1 MTQARLAEMAGI
13 AEQSLSRL
21 ERGFYEPALSSA
33 WSLAQALG
41 VSLDRLVE
49 GSAQPRLTAS
59 ERTDV
64 TRLSE
69 RATVLAPRIVTAISR
84 LVAELGADD
93 NLRHPARKAT
103 AKAAPRKA
111 TRKAAATKPAK
122 AAKAAKATTR
132 KRTTGR

>member
-59 ERTDV
+59 ERSDV
-64 TRLSE
+64 TRLTE
-69 RATVLAPRIVTAISR
+69 RAIVLTPRIVTAVSR
-84 LVAELGADD
+84 LVAELATDD
-93 NLRHPARKAT
+93 SLRQPVRKPAAR
-103 AKAAPRKA
+103 A
-111 TRKAAATKPAK
+111 TRKAAKPAK
-122 AAKAAKATTR
+122 AAKATKAPSR